1 MHAYKN
7 GLGTIYISVKI
18 FDNGQVIIKIRDK
31 GCGIENVN
39 QAMEPLY
46 TTGGAERAGLGFA
59 VMQSFMDNIKVISKV
74 EKGTTITL
82 TKNIIPRVAK
92 NG

>member
-1 MHAYKN
+1 
-7 GLGTIYISVKI
+7 
-18 FDNGQVIIKIRDK
+18 
-31 GCGIENVN
+31 
-39 QAMEPLY
+39 
-46 TTGGAERAGLGFA
+46 
-59 VMQSFMDNIKVISKV
+59 MQSFMDNIKVISKV